1 MKRAYSFDDVLIVP
15 NYSDVESRSD
25 CDTRVELSSK
35 MQLDIPVFAANMDT
49 ICSTK
54 MAHKMRKLGGCGII
68 HRYMS
73 HTATHNLIHKWFEE
87 TEWDDFEW
95 EEDPALTLAVGT
107 YVNDIRRIDTIIRII
122 NTQRFPINICLDVAH
137 ADSRQA
143 VATLDYIR
151 KNATQWE
158 GALIA
163 GNVCTRGGADR
174 LFSAGADIVK
184 VGVGGGSVCTTRIK
198 TGCGYPQL
206 AAIEN
211 CADSGPIIADG
222 GIKYYGDAVKALAAG
237 ADAVMIGGLLAG
249 TDCTPQWVST
259 AQTLEFRGMASK
271 AARIGCSGYASNA
284 EGISTA
290 VAARPEGSTQEV
302 VEELMEGIRSAMSY
316 TGSKNLKD
324 FRIRSK
330 FVEVTQSVIKE
341 NRPHIE
347 EDDET
352 IRIRSEQNYLL

>member
-15 NYSDVESRSD
+15 TYSEVESRSD
-25 CDTRVELSSK
+25 CDTRIQLSSK

-49 ICSTK
+49 ICSLK

-73 HTATHNLIHKWFEE
+73 HTATHNLIHEWFDE

-95 EEDPALTLAVGT
+95 EEDPILTLAVGT
-107 YVNDIRRIDTIIRII
+107 YVNDTQRIDTIIRAI
-122 NTQRFPINICLDVAH
+122 NTGKFPINICLDVAH
-137 ADSRQA
+137 ADSKQA
-143 VATLDYIR
+143 VETLDYIR
-151 KNATQWE
+151 KKAPKWE

-163 GNVCTRGGADR
+163 GNVCTRSGAHR
-174 LFSAGADIVK
+174 LFDAGADIVK

-222 GIKYYGDAVKALAAG
+222 GIRYYGDAVKALAAG

-249 TDCTPQWVST
+249 TDCTPQWVPDVE
-259 AQTLEFRGMASK
+259 TLEFRGMASK
-271 AARIGCSGYASNA
+271 AARIDCRGYSSNA
-284 EGISTA
+284 EGIATT
-290 VAARPEGSTQEV
+290 VIARPHGSTQEV
-302 VEELMEGIRSAMSY
+302 IDELMEGIRSAMSY
-316 TGSKNLKD
+316 TGSKNLRD
-324 FRIRSK
+324 FRINSK
-330 FVEVTQSVIKE
+330 FVQVTQSVIKE

-347 EDDET
+347 ENDEGS
-352 IRIRSEQNYLL
+352 RIRSE